1 MKFWLGTTDNTW
13 FEFLANRKLDE
24 VNFWQP
30 SATPPF
36 KRAPVGLPF
45 LFKLKRPFNHVAG
58 GGFFV
63 AYSKLPI
70 AMAWEVFGEKNGARS
85 LNEFRSLIEP
95 LTGNGSGAEVGCTIL
110 TNPVFLNQAD
120 WLANP
125 AGWSSNIV
133 RGKMFSTDEIDGQS
147 IWNGIRTHFEQPAQ
161 STPVLGLNA
170 LHEPQQKYG
179 APVLVKP
186 RLGQGSFRISVT
198 EAYKRRCAMT
208 GENTLVA
215 LEAAHITPYSGDGD
229 HDIRNGLLLRA
240 DFHRLFDAGL
250 VSVTPE
256 MKIRVSRRIQE
267 TWFNGKVYYRLDN
280 QPLSILP
287 DDLAL
292 HPDPD
297 RLDWHFKNVFQA

>member
-1 MKFWLGTTDNTW
+1 MKFWLGTTDNAW
-13 FEFLANRKLDE
+13 FKFLANRKLDE
-24 VNFWQP
+24 VNSWQP

-36 KRAPVGLPF
+36 KKASLGLPF
-45 LFKLKRPFNHVAG
+45 LFKLKRPYNHVAG

-70 AMAWEVFGEKNGARS
+70 TMAWEVFGEKNGARS
-85 LNEFRSLIEP
+85 LNEFQSLIEP
-95 LTGNGSGAEVGCTIL
+95 LTGRNSGAEIGCTIL
-110 TNPVFLNQAD
+110 TNPVFLIQSD
-120 WLANP
+120 WLENP

-133 RGKMFSTDEIDGQS
+133 RGKMFSSDEPDGLS
-147 IWNGIRTHFEQPAQ
+147 IWSRVRTHFEQLAQ
-161 STPVLGLNA
+161 LVSHLRVNSTHEA
-170 LHEPQQKYG
+170 LPKYG
-179 APVLVKP
+179 EPVLVKP
-186 RLGQGSFRISVT
+186 RLGQGYFRVSVT

-208 GENTLVA
+208 GETTLVA
-215 LEAAHITPYSGDGD
+215 LEAAHITTYSGDGD

-280 QPLSILP
+280 QPLSVLP

-292 HPDPD
+292 RPDPD